1 MANVRYNPNTKQNGK
16 VIYNEG
22 IVNGIAALAVSE
34 VNGAELVSGKRGI
47 RLYFEKD
54 GVYADISVIVKYG
67 YNIPELAFRIQ
78 QAIKQNVES
87 MTVYK
92 VAKVNVH
99 IQGVVFPKAESVA
112 VKPAPVT
119 TENNENKL

>member
-1 MANVRYNPNTKQNGK
+1 MANVRYNPNKKQNGK

-99 IQGVVFPKAESVA
+99 IQGVVFPETESVA
-112 VKPAPVT
+112 VKPAAVT
-119 TENNENKL
+119 VENKESKL